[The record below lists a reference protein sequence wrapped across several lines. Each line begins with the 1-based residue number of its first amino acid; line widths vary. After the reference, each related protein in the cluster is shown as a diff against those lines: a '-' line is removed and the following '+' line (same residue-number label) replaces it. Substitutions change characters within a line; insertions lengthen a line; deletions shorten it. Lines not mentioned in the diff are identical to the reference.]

1 MRAIR
6 SKTRLSQEAF
16 ASVLGFTVHQIRQW
30 EYSANT
36 YARERSQPMIQP
48 MRLENLSFRA

>member
-1 MRAIR
+1 MDMRAIR

-36 YARERSQPMIQP
+36 YSRERSQPMTQP
-48 MRLENLSFRA
+48 MQGLKI